1 MLDLQRVSLLSLIGE
16 YGSPQEVAAQWT
28 EAQRLMQR
36 VGRGFLSPEKVEQVL
51 TSSQETLGVSCTE
64 GERHFL
70 KVLGQELVRTHEA
83 LQAIEHQIE
92 RQVEA
97 DPILR
102 RMAKV
107 AGKTTSLVLAVTQ
120 GTPLDYPDPPSDLK
134 ALGLNLKERSSGK
147 HQGPLNITQRGPGKA
162 RRSLY
167 FTALR
172 WSYKEAVIGA
182 WYRNKVKR
190 DGSRKGKAIIAIM
203 RKRALSL
210 WYVARGEV
218 FDSRKR
224 FNARSLGMAM

>member
-1 MLDLQRVSLLSLIGE
+1 
-16 YGSPQEVAAQWT
+16 
-28 EAQRLMQR
+28 MQR
-36 VGRGFLSPEKVEQVL
+36 VGRGFLSPAKIEQVL
-51 TSSQETLGVSCTE
+51 DSSQESLGIPCTE

-70 KVLGQELVRTHEA
+70 KRLGQELLRTHEA

-97 DPILR
+97 DPILM

-107 AGKTTSLVLAVTQ
+107 AGKTTSLVLAATP

-147 HQGPLNITQRGPGKA
+147 HQGQLNITKRGPGKA

-190 DGSRKGKAIIAIM
+190 DGNRMS
-203 RKRALSL
+203 
-210 WYVARGEV
+210 
-218 FDSRKR
+218 
-224 FNARSLGMAM
+224 MAKITDPPSVNKIDPAGA